1 MRSRSSGLPVPEN
14 AVLDQSS
21 SLLFSFQGRCPCEG
35 KSTYQVL
42 ILRSVPL
49 PDCRPLLMGLCLQFL
64 FVSAFGQAG
73 PNPGGG
79 LECSVS
85 APVGQPGIE
94 NEWSRRARPIPCAQP
109 DAIDLRPDLRIGSNF
124 ATFGDDGAE
133 TIPAL
138 PQRLPNITGIEGGE
152 RRTGHGGC
160 ECPVQSRAGRGARD
174 AVLGQKPGHHHDGRG
189 AFALDRTSVEDHFP
203 NLSFPF
209 IHEVFVLTS
218 SHPPLLVC

>member
-138 PQRLPNITGIEGGE
+138 PQRLPNITGIEGGHDAPATVAVNARFSLGLAEVPGMRFSAKNRGIITTVGGLLPSTE
-152 RRTGHGGC
+152 RRLRTI
-160 ECPVQSRAGRGARD
+160 
-174 AVLGQKPGHHHDGRG
+174 
-189 AFALDRTSVEDHFP
+189 FRTSPFH
-203 NLSFPF
+203 SF
-209 IHEVFVLTS
+209 TKS
-218 SHPPLLVC
+218 SC